1 MAKSRNRLF
10 AEIMSSRVVGE
21 NVATAEPTV
30 ETFEQIVSG
39 DGNTAIDSISSDAVA
54 AVTYNV
60 VANKTGAYN
69 YTTIAAVK
77 NSSGSMD
84 YTEYA
89 TIETNDI
96 SLSEYS
102 VELVGGNILLYADP
116 TTTGV
121 EFKSTRT
128 VVEE

>member
-1 MAKSRNRLF
+1 MTKSRNRLF
-10 AEIMSSRVVGE
+10 AEILSSQSVGD
-21 NVATAEPTV
+21 NVATSEATL
-30 ETFEQIVSG
+30 ETFETIVSG
-39 DGNTAIDSISSDAVA
+39 EGNTAIDSISSDSVS
-54 AVTYNV
+54 AVTYNI
-60 VANKTGAYN
+60 VANKTGSYN
-69 YTTIAAVK
+69 YTTVAAVK

-89 TIETNDI
+89 TIQNSDL
-96 SLSEYS
+96 LSEYS
-102 VELVGGNILLYADP
+102 VELSGGNIILYADP